1 MIEVL
6 VINMRRRFSFVV
18 YLAIGFVALSA
29 ILYFVHYLIFH
40 DVRHIFIY
48 MLGDLAFLPLEVLLV
63 VVIIERLLA
72 RREMQAKLEKLNMV
86 VGAFF
91 SELGNYLLQ
100 DLIKHFDN
108 RQDIAS
114 HLNIT
119 ESWTKK
125 DFKKAADFAY
135 HLKVDVDCRNIDLGR
150 LKAFLAQKRT
160 FLLTLLENPNLLEHD
175 RFTDLLWA
183 VTHLDEEL
191 EARTSLIGLP
201 EKDLEH
207 IAVDIQRMYDHLAS
221 EWLDYVQHL
230 KSKYPFLFSLVL
242 RTHPFQEQQSPVF
255 T

>member
-1 MIEVL
+1 
-6 VINMRRRFSFVV
+6 MRKRFSFII
-18 YLAIGFVALSA
+18 YLAIAFVALSGIA
-29 ILYFVHYLIFH
+29 YFVHYLIFR
-40 DVRHIFIY
+40 DVHHIFIY
-48 MLGDLAFLPLEVLLV
+48 MIGDLAFLPLEVLLV

-91 SELGNYLLQ
+91 SELGNYLLE
-100 DLIKHFDN
+100 DLLKHFDN
-108 RQDIAS
+108 RQEISS

-119 ESWTKK
+119 K
-125 DFKKAADFAY
+125 DWAKQDFQRAVKFAD
-135 HLKVDVDCRNIDLGR
+135 HLKVDVDCRNVDLGR
-150 LKAFLAQKRT
+150 LKAFLAEKRT
-160 FLLTLLENPNLLEHD
+160 FFLTLLENPNLLEHD

-191 EARTSLIGLP
+191 EARTSLVGLP

-207 IAVDIQRMYDHLAS
+207 LAVDIQRMYDHLAS

-230 KSKYPFLFSLVL
+230 KAKYPFLFSLVL
-242 RTHPFQEQQSPVF
+242 RTHPFQEQQSPVI